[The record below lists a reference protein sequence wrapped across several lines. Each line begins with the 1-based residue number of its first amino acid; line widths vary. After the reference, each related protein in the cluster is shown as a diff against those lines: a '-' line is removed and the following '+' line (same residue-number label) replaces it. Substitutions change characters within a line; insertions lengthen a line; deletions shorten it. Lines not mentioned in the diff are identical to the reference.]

1 MGQIPKVT
9 NKHYKDIRQHIR
21 SGDILFCSGNS
32 LFSTL
37 IQKATNSIWSHV
49 AFVLRVEEIDRV
61 MVLESVESI
70 GVRTIPLSNY
80 IRDYNATGAGYAG
93 QVMLAR
99 HEDVQEKNISQ
110 LSRKAIDFLG
120 YPYRTEEIVH
130 IATRI
135 TMHTLGFPDAPR
147 DSESQRA
154 FICSEYAQAC
164 FKSIGISFNYNPLG
178 FISPA
183 DFYRSPKV
191 KPICYIQ
198 TETLHNTPIPLHRV
212 LHKRFA

>member
-1 MGQIPKVT
+1 MDMIPHLT
-9 NKHYKDIRQHIR
+9 SKHYKELRHEIR
-21 SGDILFCSGNS
+21 SGDILLCSGNS

-49 AFVLRVEEIDRV
+49 AFILRFDAIDRV

-80 IRDYNATGAGYAG
+80 IRDYNATGSGYPG

-99 HEDVQEKNISQ
+99 HEDVKEKNMRQ

-120 YPYRTEEIVH
+120 YPYRTEEIIH

-135 TMHTLGFPDAPR
+135 TMHTLGFPDGQP
-147 DSESQRA
+147 DPETQRA
-154 FICSEYAQAC
+154 FLCSEYAHTC
-164 FKSIGISFNYNPLG
+164 FKSIGVTIDYNQMG
-178 FISPA
+178 FIAPA
-183 DFYRSPKV
+183 DFVRSPKV
-191 KPICYIQ
+191 KPLCYIQ
-198 TETLHNTPIPLHRV
+198 RESLSKPKPFQSLPKQQI
-212 LHKRFA
+212 A